1 MKNAAEKRA
10 MVAELIH
17 KLNMAAIRVDLCV
30 FFGQEAC
37 PHHKH
42 KVIEKLLNRCEWLA
56 ENVDSL
62 TMEQLEYSRS
72 GLQEVSDWE
81 RLDIRF

>member
-1 MKNAAEKRA
+1 MKGAAEKRA

-17 KLNMAAIRVDLCV
+17 KLNMAAIRIDLCV

-42 KVIEKLLNRCEWLA
+42 RVIEKLLKEDQTTGRIMLEHQI
-56 ENVDSL
+56 ETI
-62 TMEQLEYSRS
+62 TMINNIFLEKTYP
-72 GLQEVSDWE
+72 
-81 RLDIRF
+81 